1 MQASLLQAFAVPR
14 PDGRYNF
21 TISNLTL
28 AVLDETTLNGLGQFK
43 DQLLSENGAS
53 PDVFG
58 LLALSAM
65 LNNGQ
70 VEYIPHNIQR
80 IFGEQ

>member
-43 DQLLSENGAS
+43 DQLLSENGTS
-53 PDVFG
+53 SDVFG

-70 VEYIPHNIQR
+70 VEYIPYNIQR